1 MKPPTPA
8 PITRAI
14 NVNGNLFTPITK
26 GPVNPIEVEGAKYVP
41 VNPAPVGAIIRTP
54 VQPITKAPCKTFTLG
69 NKTYIPLSV
78 VPKTFK
84 PLFLNKSVNVNKDTV
99 TKTVITV
106 NGNSFVPVNTEK
118 KQNPVVVKGI
128 NYIPVKQ
135 VPKNSIAGNSTINT
149 NG

>member
-1 MKPPTPA
+1 M
-8 PITRAI
+8 I
-14 NVNGNLFTPITK
+14 
-26 GPVNPIEVEGAKYVP
+26 
-41 VNPAPVGAIIRTP
+41 
-54 VQPITKAPCKTFTLG
+54 
-69 NKTYIPLSV
+69 
-78 VPKTFK
+78 PKTFK
-84 PLFLNKSVNVNKDTV
+84 PLFLNKSVEVNKNTI